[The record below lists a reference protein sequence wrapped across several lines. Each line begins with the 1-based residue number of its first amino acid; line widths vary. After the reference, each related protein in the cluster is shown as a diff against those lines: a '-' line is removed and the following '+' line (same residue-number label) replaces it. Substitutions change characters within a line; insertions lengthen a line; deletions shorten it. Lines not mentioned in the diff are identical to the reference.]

1 MLQNSQLFLFFILS
15 YSVRR
20 KREGKKEEEG
30 GEKGRRI
37 PVDKD
42 RGNLREKISLAKTKG
57 SKVS

>member
-1 MLQNSQLFLFFILS
+1 MLQDSQLFLFFILS